1 MSHLS
6 MWTMMTM
13 TSVCGNKARL
23 ISWAVNVMGIWDHLV
38 WVMGHSIVSYP
49 GSESG
54 KPKLLYLCLGY
65 SNHTCGQQ

>member
-49 GSESG
+49 VLKVANRSF
-54 KPKLLYLCLGY
+54 YI
-65 SNHTCGQQ
+65 CG